1 MKPSKEY
8 LDHIAKR
15 LEAMNPW
22 VGVIPGD
29 DSKISGYKL
38 PSLHDQMGQAAIE
51 YMKNSISS
59 GKRTVDDYANTL
71 KCSTTEVDE
80 IIEEEIDNLKTA
92 KHETANN

>member
-51 YMKNSISS
+51 YMKN
-59 GKRTVDDYANTL
+59 KKDP
-71 KCSTTEVDE
+71 E
-80 IIEEEIDNLKTA
+80 IKPNPLFPDRNSY
-92 KHETANN
+92 